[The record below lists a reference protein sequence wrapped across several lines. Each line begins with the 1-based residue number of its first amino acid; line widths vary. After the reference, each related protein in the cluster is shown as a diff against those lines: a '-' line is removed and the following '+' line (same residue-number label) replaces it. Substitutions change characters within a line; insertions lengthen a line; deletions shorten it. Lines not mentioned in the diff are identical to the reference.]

1 MKPLVA
7 VSLGDP
13 AGIGPEIV
21 VEAAANASVRR
32 ACRLVV
38 FGDEAVLAIA
48 RKVRGVSPSAKTAI
62 ERVEVVT
69 SLKLGSGLPKPGKRC
84 GEAAFRYLEAA
95 ARATASG
102 SCDAL
107 ATAPLNKYWLHEAGH
122 HYDGHTEYLAEL
134 AGMPA
139 TMMLAGP
146 RLRVVLVTTHV
157 AHARVPSLLTTEKIV
172 AAGRTTDVHL
182 RRFAGLASPR
192 LAVAALNPHAGEG
205 GLFGD
210 EEARIIAPAVA
221 RLRRGGID
229 AQGPFP
235 ADTLFAGAVAGNYDA
250 VLCMYHDQAL
260 IPLKLVDFREAV
272 NVSMGLPFLRTSPD
286 HGTAYDLAGAGR
298 ASADSMV
305 ASILLAAAMAV
316 HRATSPGEQPASAPR
331 KKPAA
336 TTASKKAA
344 APRAANG
351 TRQATTPTTARAT
364 KSPAKKTT
372 TAAAGRPKGGKR

>member
-1 MKPLVA
+1 VKPLVA

-21 VEAAANASVRR
+21 VEAATRPSVRR

-38 FGDEAVLAIA
+38 YGDEAVIAAA
-48 RKVRGVSPSAKTAI
+48 RKARRIAAGAASAI
-62 ERVEVVT
+62 ERIEPVT
-69 SLKLGSGLPKPGKRC
+69 SLRLAGSLPKPGKRC

-95 ARATASG
+95 ALATSTGRA
-102 SCDAL
+102 DAL
-107 ATAPLNKYWLHEAGH
+107 ATAPLNKFWLHEAGH

-146 RLRVVLVTTHV
+146 RLRVVLVTTHISL
-157 AHARVPSLLTTEKIV
+157 AKVPTVLTTDRIV
-172 AAGRTTDVHL
+172 AAGRTASDHL
-182 RRFAGLASPR
+182 ARFHRIAKPR

-210 EEARIIAPAVA
+210 EEARIIAPAVR
-221 RLRRGGID
+221 RLRAARVD
-229 AQGPFP
+229 ASGPFP
-235 ADTLFAGAVAGNYDA
+235 ADTLFAAAVSGAYDA

-286 HGTAYDLAGAGR
+286 HGTAYDLAGSGR
-298 ASADSMV
+298 ASADSME
-305 ASILLAAAMAV
+305 ASILLAAAMAAGRGAASSAKGSG
-316 HRATSPGEQPASAPR
+316 HAPGARGSAPR
-331 KKPAA
+331 RAR
-336 TTASKKAA
+336 KAV
-344 APRAANG
+344 
-351 TRQATTPTTARAT
+351 
-364 KSPAKKTT
+364 PAKRKP
-372 TAAAGRPKGGKR
+372 R

>member
-1 MKPLVA
+1 MRPVVA

-21 VEAAANASVRR
+21 VEAASRASVRR

-38 FGDEAVLAIA
+38 YGDEGVLASARRIRGIA
-48 RKVRGVSPSAKTAI
+48 DGAKTAI
-62 ERVEVVT
+62 ERVEPVT
-69 SLKLGSGLPKPGKRC
+69 RLKLAGANLPRPGRRC

-95 ARATASG
+95 AAATAEG
-102 SCDAL
+102 RCDAL
-107 ATAPLNKYWLHEAGH
+107 ATAPLNKFWLHEAGH
-122 HYDGHTEYLAEL
+122 RYDGHTEYLAEV

-157 AHARVPSLLTTEKIV
+157 ALSKVPKILTAERIV
-172 AAGRTTDVHL
+172 AAGRATSQHL
-182 RRFAGLASPR
+182 SRFVGLASPR
-192 LAVAALNPHAGEG
+192 LAVAALNPHGGEG

-210 EEARIIAPAVA
+210 EEARIIEPAVA
-221 RLRRGGID
+221 ALRRAGVD
-229 AQGPFP
+229 AKGPFP
-235 ADTLFAGAVAGNYDA
+235 ADTLFAAAVSGAYDA

-286 HGTAYDLAGAGR
+286 HGTAYDLAGSGR

-305 ASILLAAAMAV
+305 ASILLAASMASV
-316 HRATSPGEQPASAPR
+316 AG
-331 KKPAA
+331 
-336 TTASKKAA
+336 AA
-344 APRAANG
+344 ASTPKGAPKTKTNRAPQGAPKNDNGRTAAIPSAGRG
-351 TRQATTPTTARAT
+351 TR
-364 KSPAKKTT
+364 PAKTK
-372 TAAAGRPKGGKR
+372 

>member
-21 VEAAANASVRR
+21 VEAAARPAVRR

-38 FGDEAVLAIA
+38 FGDEGVLDVA
-48 RKVRGVSPSAKTAI
+48 RKVRHLAASAGSAI
-62 ERVEVVT
+62 ENVESVT
-69 SLKLGSGLPKPGKRC
+69 RLRLSGALPRPGKRC

-95 ARATASG
+95 ARATAEG
-102 SCDAL
+102 RCDAL
-107 ATAPLNKYWLHEAGH
+107 ATAPLNKYWLHAAGH
-122 HYDGHTEYLAEL
+122 RYDGHTEYLAEV

-157 AHARVPSLLTTEKIV
+157 ALARVPKLLTTARIV
-172 AAGRTTDVHL
+172 AAGRTAAAHL
-182 RRFAGLASPR
+182 SRFHGIARPR

-210 EEARIIAPAVA
+210 EEARVIAPAVSQ
-221 RLRRGGID
+221 LRRAGID
-229 AQGPFP
+229 ARGPFP
-235 ADTLFAGAVAGNYDA
+235 ADTLFAAAVAGAYDA

-286 HGTAYDLAGAGR
+286 HGTAYDLAGSGR
-298 ASADSMV
+298 ASADSME
-305 ASILLAAAMAV
+305 ASILLAASMA
-316 HRATSPGEQPASAPR
+316 ATCL
-331 KKPAA
+331 PAA
-336 TTASKKAA
+336 ARSPVARVTKTRGPVARKTGGRGRKAA
-344 APRAANG
+344 
-351 TRQATTPTTARAT
+351 
-364 KSPAKKTT
+364 PAKK
-372 TAAAGRPKGGKR
+372 ARQ